1 MLTRVGKTDSI
12 KQKSIY
18 VYLPS
23 LEMVREWKAKASKA
37 SISISQFVIEHVGN
51 SLRQEEGE
59 EDYKP
64 RAELIRQLH
73 DKDTQIEK
81 LARENEILKLALER
95 VENELR
101 RYRAEPF
108 LQEDFRGVR
117 GYDRRLIEL
126 LRKGEAID
134 SDHLLRLLRIDPRD
148 TPLVKAI
155 STQLKNLEAYGLVD
169 KTRRGWR
176 WKSQ

>member
-1 MLTRVGKTDSI
+1 MTGKTESI
-12 KQKSIY
+12 KQRSIY

-23 LEMVREWKAKASKA
+23 LEMVEEWKAKASKA
-37 SISISQFVIEHVGN
+37 HTSISQFVIEHVGN

-59 EDYKP
+59 EDFKP
-64 RAELIRQLH
+64 RAELIQQLH
-73 DKDTQIEK
+73 DKDAQMEK
-81 LARENEILKLALER
+81 LTRESEILKLALER

-117 GYDRRLIEL
+117 AYDKRLVEL
-126 LRKGEAID
+126 LRKGEAVD
-134 SDHLLRLLRIDPRD
+134 SDHLLRLLKIDPRD

-155 STQLKNLEAYGLVD
+155 STQLENLEAYGLVD

-176 WKSQ
+176 WRSK